1 MAESYIMEHPPR
13 APEELSEYLARE
25 FRRIELAMN
34 GLDLNYESRWQT
46 LFNSANTL
54 SRPASGAATVG
65 NILSASSGVQ
75 VMWFSSSSEQSLY
88 GAVQLP
94 PQYKT
99 GSWVY
104 PEVTWLH
111 EATAT
116 AGATVIW
123 RLEYSMAE
131 RSGTFSAAT
140 RLAITA
146 TAAAPFAHLSAELPA
161 ITASSIGTQILFRL
175 YRNAADTLDQSAG
188 ATAIIF
194 HYEADTHG
202 SIYRNIKG

>member
-1 MAESYIMEHPPR
+1 MADPYRMEFPP
-13 APEELSEYLARE
+13 AKQDELPEYLARE
-25 FRRIELAMN
+25 FQRIELAMN
-34 GLDLNYESRWQT
+34 GMDLNNESRWQV
-46 LFNSANTL
+46 LFSPANTL
-54 SRPASGAATVG
+54 SRPASGAATAG
-65 NILSASSGVQ
+65 NILSASAGVQ
-75 VMWFSSSSEQSLY
+75 VMWFSSTSEQSLY

-131 RSGTFSAAT
+131 RSGTFGVAT

-146 TAAAPFAHLSAELPA
+146 TAAAPFAHLRAELPA
-161 ITASSIGTQILFRL
+161 ITASSIGTQILYRL
-175 YRNAADTLDQSAG
+175 YRDTSDTLDQSAG

-194 HYEADTHG
+194 HYEADAHG